1 MNNKINFRVCDPSKM
16 IPAMSFYA
24 DPPSRN
30 GTKLMDESNLPIKAS
45 VGKPEKYFYI
55 RLNQF

>member
-1 MNNKINFRVCDPSKM
+1 M